1 MLEAVS
7 KTVTISRGLGLAAAV
22 ACGLAGCAYKGG
34 IDDPLTRRATWFSY
48 LDGGDIRQSCGP
60 GTIDR
65 YRLVYNGRYDE
76 QVRSYEVT
84 GDGAGGGILIAR
96 VIDEANLTRI
106 TLDDPLEP
114 WRGKRAESRLS
125 PAEMQEFIG
134 LLDAA
139 GMFGAPPDGLRLK
152 SWRFYWVAS
161 GCHDGQFHFSAWDYP
176 STRWDGFAAPT
187 FLFARDQ
194 TGAPVNPPRAVPVA
208 EDFFARGPSDER
220 GTTTRFTL
228 EVDGSG
234 LGGLATID

>member
-1 MLEAVS
+1 MFLYRRLAAVA
-7 KTVTISRGLGLAAAV
+7 GLALLAAA
-22 ACGLAGCAYKGG
+22 CAYRGG

-48 LDGGDIRQSCGP
+48 LDGGDIRASCGP
-60 GTIDR
+60 GSIDR
-65 YRLVYNGRYDE
+65 YRLVYNARYDE
-76 QVRSYEVT
+76 QIRSYEVT

-96 VIDEANLTRI
+96 AIDDANLAAVE
-106 TLDDPLEP
+106 LDDVLAP
-114 WRGKRAESRLS
+114 WRGKRAEARLS

-134 LLDAA
+134 LLDKS
-139 GMFGAPPDGLRLK
+139 GMFAPPPDGLRLK

-161 GCHDGQFHFSAWDYP
+161 GCHDGAFHFSAWTHP
-176 STRWDGFAAPT
+176 SARWDELAFPE

-194 TGAPVNPPRAVPVA
+194 TGTPVNPPRQVAVA

-228 EVDGSG
+228 EVGGKG